1 LYLLILLAQENKN
14 IMQFAENINIAK
26 LGLIDH
32 KFRSFLTMLGIIFG
46 TASVIAMVSI
56 GEGAKKQ
63 AIAKYQDLGISNI
76 IIRDKDL
83 SDKELEEV
91 RMKFSQGLSLRDA
104 EVIKEIVPGVT
115 DVAPQAETKMDA
127 KYADRSS
134 KATVIGITPSIL
146 EILNYRTDQ
155 GDFINADHYN
165 RQLKVCILG
174 SGIAKELFSYDTP
187 LGKSVKLG
195 DQWFE
200 VVGVMQNKALF
211 TETVGELA
219 ARDLN
224 NDVYIPLSTF
234 NKRMP
239 QISRF
244 SSEIKQLTVKL
255 ENSDRLVESA
265 SVIRSI
271 LNRHH
276 FNNDDFSIVVPYEL
290 LKQEEKERRIY
301 NLLLASIAAIS
312 LIVGGIGIMNIMLAS
327 VLERTNEIG
336 IRRAIGGKKSDIMS
350 QFVTEA
356 VVISIS
362 GGVIG
367 VIFGISLSLGI
378 GLATDVQTN
387 LTLYSVLIAF
397 GFSVLV
403 GITFGYLP
411 AKKAADLKPIE
422 SIRHD

>member
-1 LYLLILLAQENKN
+1 
-14 IMQFAENINIAK
+14 MQFTENINIAR

-46 TASVIAMVSI
+46 TASVITMVSI
-56 GEGAKKQ
+56 GEGAKEQ

-83 SDKELEEV
+83 SETELEEV
-91 RMKFSQGLSLRDA
+91 RMKFSQGLSIRDA
-104 EVIKEIVPGVT
+104 EVIHEIVPGVT
-115 DVAPQAETKMDA
+115 GVAPQAEAKMDA
-127 KYADRSS
+127 KYADKSS
-134 KATVIGITPSIL
+134 KATVIGITPAIYN
-146 EILNYRTDQ
+146 ILNYQTDK
-155 GDFINADHYN
+155 GNFITDDHYN

-174 SGIAKELFSYDTP
+174 YNLAHELFSYDDP
-187 LGKSVKLG
+187 VGKSVKLN

-200 VVGVMQNKALF
+200 VIGVMQNKALF

-234 NKRMP
+234 TKRVP
-239 QISRF
+239 RENRF
-244 SSEIKQLTVKL
+244 SSEIKQLTIKL
-255 ENSDRLVESA
+255 DNSDNLVQSA
-265 SVIRSI
+265 AVIKSI
-271 LNRHH
+271 LDRHH
-276 FNNDDFSIVVPYEL
+276 FNNNDYSVVVPYEL

-336 IRRAIGGKKSDIMS
+336 IRRAIGGRRSDIMS

-356 VVISIS
+356 VVLSIS
-362 GGVIG
+362 GGIIG
-367 VIFGISLSLGI
+367 VFLGILLSLGI
-378 GLATDVQTN
+378 TIATDVKTD
-387 LTLYSVLIAF
+387 LTLYSIIIAF
-397 GFSVLV
+397 SFSVLV

-411 AKKAADLKPIE
+411 AKKAANLSPIE

>member
-1 LYLLILLAQENKN
+1 
-14 IMQFAENINIAK
+14 MQFSENINIAR

-46 TASVIAMVSI
+46 TASVITMVSI

-83 SDKELEEV
+83 SETELEEV
-91 RMKFSQGLSLRDA
+91 RVKFSKGLSIRDS
-104 EVIKEIVPGVT
+104 EVISEIVPGVT
-115 DVAPQAETKMDA
+115 GVAPQSEIKMDA
-127 KYADRSS
+127 KYADKSS
-134 KATVIGITPSIL
+134 KATVIGITPAI
-146 EILNYRTDQ
+146 ENILNYRTVK
-155 GDFINADHYN
+155 GTFITEDHYK

-174 SGIAKELFSYDTP
+174 NNLAHDLFSYDDP
-187 LGKSVKLG
+187 LGKNVKLN

-200 VVGVMQNKALF
+200 VIGVMENKALF

-234 NKRMP
+234 TKRIPRENKY
-239 QISRF
+239 

-255 ENSDRLVESA
+255 DNSEKLVQSA
-265 SVIRSI
+265 AVIRAI
-271 LNRHH
+271 LDRHH
-276 FNNDDFSIVVPYEL
+276 FNNDDFSIIVPYEL
-290 LKQEEKERRIY
+290 LKQEERERRIY

-336 IRRAIGGKKSDIMS
+336 IRRAIGGRKSDIMS

-356 VVISIS
+356 VVLSIS
-362 GGVIG
+362 GGIIG
-367 VIFGISLSLGI
+367 VLLGIFLSLGI
-378 GLATDVQTN
+378 SLATEVKTN
-387 LTLYSVLIAF
+387 LTFYSVVIAF
-397 GFSVLV
+397 GFSVIV

-411 AKKAADLKPIE
+411 ARKAAELSPIE

>member
-1 LYLLILLAQENKN
+1 
-14 IMQFAENINIAK
+14 MQFAENINVAA
-26 LGLIDH
+26 LGLLDH

-63 AIAKYQDLGISNI
+63 AIAKYQDLGVSNI
-76 IIRDKDL
+76 IVRDKDL
-83 SDKELEEV
+83 TDTELEEA

-104 EVIKEIVPGVT
+104 DVIKEIVPGVT
-115 DVAPQAETKMDA
+115 DVAPQAEAKLDA
-127 KYADRSS
+127 RYADKSA
-134 KATVIGITPSIL
+134 KAAVVGITPSIL
-146 EILNYRTDQ
+146 TILNYRTDK
-155 GDFINADHYN
+155 GVFINQDQYD

-174 SGIAKELFSYDTP
+174 ASISRELFGYENP
-187 LGKSVKLG
+187 IGQSVKLG

-200 VVGVMQNKALF
+200 VVGLMQTKALF

-219 ARDLN
+219 SRDLN

-234 NKRMP
+234 NKRIP
-239 QISRF
+239 KENRF
-244 SSEIKQLTVKL
+244 SSEIKQLTVKFDK
-255 ENSDRLVESA
+255 SDRLVQSA
-265 SVIRSI
+265 EVIRSI

-276 FNNDDFSIVVPYEL
+276 FNNKDFSIIIPYEL
-290 LKQEEKERRIY
+290 LKQEEKEARIY

-327 VLERTNEIG
+327 VLERTSEIG
-336 IRRAIGGKKSDIMS
+336 IRRAIGGRKADIMS

-356 VVISIS
+356 VVLSVT
-362 GGVIG
+362 GGIIG
-367 VIFGISLSLGI
+367 VLLGISLSIVISLTT
-378 GLATDVQTN
+378 AVKTS
-387 LTLYSVLIAF
+387 LTLYSIFIAF

-411 AKKAADLKPIE
+411 AKKAAELKPVE
-422 SIRHD
+422 SIRYE

>member
-1 LYLLILLAQENKN
+1 
-14 IMQFAENINIAK
+14 MQFTENINIAR

-83 SDKELEEV
+83 TETELEQV

-104 EVIKEIVPGVT
+104 EVIREIVPGVT
-115 DVAPQAETKMDA
+115 DVAPQSEAKMDA
-127 KYADRSS
+127 KYADKSS

-146 EILNYRTDQ
+146 KILNYQTEKGGFITD
-155 GDFINADHYN
+155 NHYE

-174 SGIAKELFSYDTP
+174 SNLSRELFSYDDP
-187 LGKSVKLG
+187 VGKSVKLN

-200 VVGVMQNKALF
+200 VIGVMQTKALF

-234 NKRMP
+234 NKRIP
-239 QISRF
+239 RENRF

-255 ENSDRLVESA
+255 DNSGMLVESA
-265 SVIRSI
+265 AVIRSI

-276 FNNDDFSIVVPYEL
+276 FNNNDFSIIVPYEL

-336 IRRAIGGKKSDIMS
+336 IRRAIGGKRSDIMS

-356 VVISIS
+356 VVLSIS

-367 VIFGISLSLGI
+367 VILGVSLSLGI
-378 GLATDVQTN
+378 ALATDVQTSI
-387 LTLYSVLIAF
+387 TFYSIIIAF

-403 GITFGYLP
+403 GIAFGYLP
-411 AKKAADLKPIE
+411 AKNAASLSPIE

>member
-1 LYLLILLAQENKN
+1 
-14 IMQFAENINIAK
+14 MQFAENINIAK

-76 IIRDKDL
+76 IIRDKNL
-83 SDKELEEV
+83 SDTELEEV

-104 EVIKEIVPGVT
+104 EVIREIVPGVI

-134 KATVIGITPSIL
+134 KATLIGITPSIL
-146 EILNYRTDQ
+146 RILNYQTDK
-155 GDFINADHYN
+155 GVFINDDHYD

-174 SGIAKELFSYDTP
+174 SVIASDLFGYDDP
-187 LGKSVKLG
+187 VGKNVKLG

-200 VVGVMQNKALF
+200 VIGVMQSKALF

-234 NKRMP
+234 NKRIP
-239 QISRF
+239 KENRF
-244 SSEIKQLTVKL
+244 SSEIKQLTVRL
-255 ENSDRLVESA
+255 NNSDRLVESA
-265 SVIRSI
+265 AVIRSI

-276 FNNDDFSIVVPYEL
+276 FNNEDFSIIVPYEL

-336 IRRAIGGKKSDIMS
+336 IRRAVGGRRSDIMN

-356 VVISIS
+356 VVLSIS
-362 GGVIG
+362 GGIIG
-367 VIFGISLSLGI
+367 VILGVSLSLGI
-378 GLATDVQTN
+378 SFATDVKTTI
-387 LTLYSVLIAF
+387 TLYSIFIAF

-403 GITFGYLP
+403 GVTFGYLP

-422 SIRHD
+422 SIRHE

>member
-1 LYLLILLAQENKN
+1 
-14 IMQFAENINIAK
+14 MQFAENINIAA
-26 LGLIDH
+26 LGLVDH

-63 AIAKYQDLGISNI
+63 AIAKYQDLGVSNVI
-76 IIRDKDL
+76 VREKDMT
-83 SDKELEEV
+83 DVELESV
-91 RMKFSQGLSLRDA
+91 RVKFSPGLSLKDA
-104 EVIKEIVPGVT
+104 DVIKQIVPGVV
-115 DVAPQAETKMDA
+115 DVAPQAEVKLDA
-127 KYADRSS
+127 KYADKSS
-134 KATVIGITPSIL
+134 KASVIGITPSIIT
-146 EILNYRTDQ
+146 ILNYRTNK
-155 GDFINADHYN
+155 GGFINQDQYD

-174 SGIAKELFSYDTP
+174 ANISRELFGYEDP
-187 LGKSVKLG
+187 IGQSVKLG

-200 VVGVMQNKALF
+200 VVGLLETKALF

-219 ARDLN
+219 SRDLN

-234 NKRMP
+234 NKRIP
-239 QISRF
+239 KENRF
-244 SSEIKQLTVKL
+244 SSEIKQLTVKF
-255 ENSDRLVESA
+255 ETSVKLVPSA
-265 SVIRSI
+265 AVIRSI

-276 FNNDDFSIVVPYEL
+276 FNNDDFSIIIPYEL
-290 LKQEEKERRIY
+290 LKQQEKEARIY

-336 IRRAIGGKKSDIMS
+336 IRRALGGRKSDIMG

-356 VVISIS
+356 VVLSIT
-362 GGVIG
+362 GGIIG
-367 VIFGISLSLGI
+367 VILGITFSIGISLF
-378 GLATDVQTN
+378 TDVQTSI
-387 LTLYSVLIAF
+387 TFYSIVIAF

-403 GITFGYLP
+403 GIAFGYLP

-422 SIRHD
+422 SIRHE